1 MQGSNTLTL
10 FEITFRK
17 PPISGERDTHKQKTQ
32 KMKKL
37 IIKLLGL
44 ETLVTVVTSLRK
56 ENEEL
61 KNQIKDLLMAQEGLK
76 ASLDEVTEKVDEM
89 ESPDLDEYV
98 REDDINDRIESYM
111 NDNDYVTQSYC
122 DDEIESK
129 VSDKVEEAIEDLD
142 LEDKVKEVVDDMD
155 KASFG
160 DTQELRDEITRQMR
174 VMFQDELEVKIKL
187 K

>member
-1 MQGSNTLTL
+1 
-10 FEITFRK
+10 
-17 PPISGERDTHKQKTQ
+17 
-32 KMKKL
+32 MKKL

-61 KNQIKDLLMAQEGLK
+61 KNALKDLNE
-76 ASLDEVTEKVDEM
+76 EVEAMEVRLTEKLDEM

-129 VSDKVEEAIEDLD
+129 VSDKVEEAVEDLD

-160 DTQELRDEITRQMR
+160 DTEELKSIVKEQVKSFM
-174 VMFQDELEVKIKL
+174 LNSVKIDFIVR
-187 K
+187 

>member
-1 MQGSNTLTL
+1 
-10 FEITFRK
+10 
-17 PPISGERDTHKQKTQ
+17 
-32 KMKKL
+32 MKKL
-37 IIKLLGL
+37 IMKILGL
-44 ETLVTVVTSLRK
+44 DTFVCSVDLSVELLRK

-61 KNQIKDLLMAQEGLK
+61 KKSLKDLCE
-76 ASLDEVTEKVDEM
+76 EVEALEVRLTEKLDEM

-98 REDDINDRIESYM
+98 REDDINDRIETYI
-111 NDNDYVTQSYC
+111 NDNDIVSQSYV

-142 LEDKVKEVVDDMD
+142 LEDKVKDVVSDMD

-160 DTQELRDEITRQMR
+160 DTQELRDEITRQLR
-174 VMFQDELEVKIKL
+174 VMFQDELEIKIKL